1 MYFMLDAYN
10 TQVLLC
16 DLSTIAYDYYAEL
29 ESYEDMD
36 YISTRIGMPGAF
48 HSLTGMVPE
57 VNVSDD

>member
-48 HSLTGMVPE
+48 HSLTGAVP
-57 VNVSDD
+57 